1 MDVILKNDV
10 KNCIRGDCEACSR
23 QFDYTLDE
31 NQKITCAESLK
42 DKLMKYIEKLEAEA
56 KPQEAGTAVDHPK
69 HYNRGM
75 ECIDEMIAV
84 FGIEA
89 VRNFCLLNV
98 WKYRYRA
105 ASKGGEEDLKK
116 SDWYMKKYIELAGDG
131 HDNVD
136 AG

>member
-56 KPQEAGTAVDHPK
+56 KPQEAETAVDHPK

-75 ECIDEMIAV
+75 ECIDEMIVV

-105 ASKGGEEDLKK
+105 TSKGGEEDLKK
-116 SDWYMKKYIELAGDG
+116 SDWYMKKYIELAGGG
-131 HDNVD
+131 HDTVD